1 MQHSMLTK
9 SIERAQKKVEE
20 NNFGIRKRLLEYDDV
35 MNSQRSVIYAK
46 RKNALFGER
55 LDVDLNN
62 TIFDVVEDT
71 VTTFKEAGTYDDFQL
86 EVIRIFSLDPDID
99 AAEFTDSGITALTE
113 KLFEQV
119 IAYYREKAEKIAKQT
134 LPVLTDVFATRG
146 EQIENIVVPFSDGLR
161 GVQVATN
168 LKKAVESGGK
178 EVFKSF
184 EKGVVLAL
192 IDEAWKEHLRDM
204 DELKQSVQNAVYE
217 QKDPIII
224 YKMEAFN
231 LFREMLIEM
240 NKDVIGFLFKGEI
253 PQQQPQDVREARA
266 MPRQEARVK
275 TSKPELATAGG
286 GAPAEDT
293 REIQRTQPI
302 RNEQKVGRN
311 DPCPCGSGKKY
322 KNCHGV

>member
-1 MQHSMLTK
+1 MK
-9 SIERAQKKVEE
+9 
-20 NNFGIRKRLLEYDDV
+20 
-35 MNSQRSVIYAK
+35 
-46 RKNALFGER
+46 
-55 LDVDLNN
+55 
-62 TIFDVVEDT
+62 
-71 VTTFKEAGTYDDFQL
+71 
-86 EVIRIFSLDPDID
+86 
-99 AAEFTDSGITALTE
+99 
-113 KLFEQV
+113 
-119 IAYYREKAEKIAKQT
+119 REKKIAKQT

-146 EQIENIVVPFSDGLR
+146 GQIENIVVPFSDGLR
-161 GVQVATN
+161 GIQVATN

-231 LFREMLIEM
+231 LFKEMLVNM
-240 NKDVIGFLFKGEI
+240 NKDVVGFLFKGEI
-253 PQQQPQDVREARA
+253 PNQQPQDVREARPL
-266 MPRQEARVK
+266 PRQEARVK
-275 TSKPELATAGG
+275 TSKPELVASGG
-286 GAPAEDT
+286 SSAPVEDT
-293 REIQRTQPI
+293 REVQRTQPI

-322 KNCHGV
+322 KNCHGA